1 MIETVLEPP
10 TMGISPEQFAQA
22 KALLS
27 RSVGDGKLMGAV
39 MQVARQ
45 GKALPVIAVG
55 RRELDDAGAKVE
67 QNTVFLIAS
76 ITKPIVCAMVMR
88 LLEQGQVC
96 LDDRA
101 VDFLPAF
108 DNRGKEQITLR
119 HLLTHTSGL
128 PDMVPDNQALRQAH
142 EPLSTFVAQM
152 CDLELLFEPGTRI
165 SYQSCGIAILSAIVE
180 TLEGQMMPDILRT
193 TLFEPLGLA
202 DSSLGRGHIT
212 GNRISEIKMPATSD
226 GGSGG
231 TDWDW
236 NSDYW
241 HGFGAPWGGM
251 FTTAED
257 LTVLC
262 QTFLNGGVWQGQRL
276 LGAATVNAMT
286 RDQTSGM
293 PNLSVEEKLR
303 HRWGLGWRLQDAG
316 LYGDLVSPQTFGH
329 GGATGT
335 VAWMDPETGVSFVLL
350 TNETD
355 AAKVLRPRLSNII
368 ASGVM

>member
-1 MIETVLEPP
+1 MIDMITQPEK
-10 TMGISPEQFAQA
+10 MGISEACFVQAQA
-22 KALLS
+22 LLD
-27 RSVGDGKLMGAV
+27 RAVDDGLLMGAV
-39 MQVARQ
+39 MQVARKGQ
-45 GKALPVIAVG
+45 ALPVVAVG
-55 RRELDDAGAKVE
+55 RRELSEAGALVA
-67 QNTVFLIAS
+67 QDTLFLIAS

-88 LLEQGQVC
+88 LMEQGRVC
-96 LDDRA
+96 LDDLA
-101 VDFLPAF
+101 ANYLPAF
-108 DNRGKEQITLR
+108 GHRGKEHITLR

-142 EPLSTFVAQM
+142 QPLSVFVEKM
-152 CDLELLFEPGTRI
+152 CNLDLLFEPGTRV

-180 TLEGQMMPDILRT
+180 KLEGRLMPDILRT
-193 TLFEPLGLA
+193 ALFDPLGLM
-202 DSSLGRGHIT
+202 DSSLGCGGLSRE
-212 GNRISEIKMPATSD
+212 RISEIKMPANTD
-226 GGSGG
+226 AGSGG

-257 LTVLC
+257 LTILC
-262 QTFLNGGVWQGQRL
+262 QTFLNGGAWRDTRV
-276 LGAATVNAMT
+276 LGDATVKAMT

-293 PNLSVEEKLR
+293 ANLSAEEKLR

-316 LYGDLVSPQTFGH
+316 LYGDLISPQTFGH

-335 VAWMDPETGVSFVLL
+335 VAWMDPESGVSFVLL
-350 TNETD
+350 TNQAD